1 MILSPLFCWTDKT
14 QQKVTGDRD
23 TRGYQCKS
31 PTTLSQQDAPPCGGR
46 TLVIVVQA
54 HFATRIT
61 RKHGGDTTCC
71 RISVV
76 CPKDRSRTARQL
88 QAHSACRCQRASIQ
102 DIPVRV
108 LRLKRTGFVAA
119 QLGNCALAEVTAV
132 IDTSAAA
139 MRVLNVVIVVLRVV
153 VLCGEFALAITAAL
167 GALPTDFLQLLI
179 CQHPSAQMHRARC
192 RPAGISPH

>member
-61 RKHGGDTTCC
+61 RKHGTTCC

-153 VLCGEFALAITAAL
+153 VLCGEFALAR
-167 GALPTDFLQLLI
+167 PT
-179 CQHPSAQMHRARC
+179 SR
-192 RPAGISPH
+192 GVETT

>member
-1 MILSPLFCWTDKT
+1 MAVAPWSLWFRLTLLLASLASMAATI
-14 QQKVTGDRD
+14 VTEEG
-23 TRGYQCKS
+23 
-31 PTTLSQQDAPPCGGR
+31 
-46 TLVIVVQA
+46 
-54 HFATRIT
+54 
-61 RKHGGDTTCC
+61 TTCC

-153 VLCGEFALAITAAL
+153 VLCGEFALAITARPHAAL
-167 GALPTDFLQLLI
+167 KRHEEIVTLSRRSLPHL
-179 CQHPSAQMHRARC
+179 H
-192 RPAGISPH
+192 